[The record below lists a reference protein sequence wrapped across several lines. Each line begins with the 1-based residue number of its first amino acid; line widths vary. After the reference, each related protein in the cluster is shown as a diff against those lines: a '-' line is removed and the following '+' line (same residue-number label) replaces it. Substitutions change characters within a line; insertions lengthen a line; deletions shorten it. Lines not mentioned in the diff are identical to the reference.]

1 MKQKPHKFLG
11 ITSTLLALLTLM
23 PSAYAD
29 PTSETPAPTAPATA
43 TTKDPALI
51 TEIANTLRRSDA
63 LMTTF
68 ANAPSEEVT
77 RQYLEVFASTMP
89 IKKAEQFAETTD
101 CSLETAIM
109 GTLPNFDDSCT

>member
-89 IKKAEQFAETTD
+89 INS
-101 CSLETAIM
+101 SLWVCQGNGVSGSIARE
-109 GTLPNFDDSCT
+109 GRRSHDDRDNN